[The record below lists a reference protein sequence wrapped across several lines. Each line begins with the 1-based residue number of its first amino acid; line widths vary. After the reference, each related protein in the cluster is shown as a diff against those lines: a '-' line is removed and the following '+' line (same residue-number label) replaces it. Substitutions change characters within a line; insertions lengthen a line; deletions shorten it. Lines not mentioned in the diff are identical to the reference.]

1 MLAGQQYYRGCEM
14 VRAALRCGAHWE
26 LHRAGRLLLGLACI
40 WLGTTG
46 LSAEES
52 DYGLLLRESED
63 SGSAVWLDGRLD
75 LEMAVY
81 RENRNK
87 LSNGVELRRGR
98 LSITSRQHGHWVS
111 QLDADFSDDEV
122 EVKDAW
128 VSVAGEHRGVRL
140 GSFKEPFGLE
150 NSISSRYITF
160 AERAMLDA
168 LAPRRSIGLAIWSH
182 GRWWYTSAGV
192 FGQGIHRR
200 TRGDEGYALTGR
212 GAVFRGQKSEGVLHI
227 GLSLTRR
234 IPPSGDAA
242 VLFRAR
248 PETYVNRDR
257 YLNTGSI
264 PGVEHHTSLGLEA
277 AWVRGPLSVQGEAI
291 STAVARRAPDRQA
304 DLWAYYLFGSYLVT
318 GESRPYDR
326 EIAEFGRLSPDRRS
340 GAWEVAARYSRL
352 SLNDIQAGVY
362 GGEAETVTAGL
373 NWYATAN
380 ARVLSCWTWVHTD
393 RWADGGGKAGPLSGA
408 DRFWFL
414 QFRLVTYY

>member
-1 MLAGQQYYRGCEM
+1 M

-340 GAWEVAARYSRL
+340 TQSQRHPGGRVRGRGGDRHGRTELVRHGQRARSLLLDLGPHRQVGRRRRQGGAAVRSRQIL
-352 SLNDIQAGVY
+352 VSSVSTGDLLLRRP
-362 GGEAETVTAGL
+362 TS
-373 NWYATAN
+373 
-380 ARVLSCWTWVHTD
+380 R
-393 RWADGGGKAGPLSGA
+393 
-408 DRFWFL
+408 
-414 QFRLVTYY
+414 RLDL